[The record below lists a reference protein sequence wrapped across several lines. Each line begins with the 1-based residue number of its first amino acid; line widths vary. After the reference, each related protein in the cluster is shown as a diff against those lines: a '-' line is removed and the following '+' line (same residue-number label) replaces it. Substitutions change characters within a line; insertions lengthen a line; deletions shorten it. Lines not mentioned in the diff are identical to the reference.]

1 MNLLKDRRIQFYLV
15 CILLLGAL
23 PILFKGINFGMD
35 FKGGTSIQI
44 KLDKKLSGVEMQP
57 VVTVLQ
63 TRLNSYGLKDI
74 AVKPWGNEY
83 VIIEIAETDPKS
95 INQLQALL
103 GQQGKFEALFKG
115 QVVLTGQDIL
125 SVITDPQKGYG
136 AHKGAGPTD
145 YEWSVPF
152 LLSGDAS
159 SRFAAAV
166 AGQCTQTANDQCT
179 EQVFMFI
186 DRPENAVILMD
197 SGLREEEK
205 DVPIDFDK
213 SSSTIPIDDLVA
225 NSGATLVVSDTLTD
239 NVLKQIQNKT
249 VVFQNG
255 AFNST
260 LLSKYSSKVLEKPKT
275 GKYWI
280 QSALNLETIVHLT
293 PSVTAG
299 TPVTTPSI
307 TGHAESVQEA
317 VQDLNR
323 LVILLKSGR
332 LPVAVSIGG
341 VSTIS
346 PTLGAD
352 FLYYTGVAALL
363 SLFAVTLIL
372 YVRYRKIKTTTLIMW
387 TCFSEIF
394 MILGISALIG
404 WQLDLPS
411 IAGIIAAIGTGVND
425 QIIIIDE
432 VLRKEQEELGQSIA
446 QKIKRAFSIIFMAAG
461 TIIFAMVP
469 LLIVGMGALRGF
481 AITTIIGVIVGISIT
496 RPAYA
501 AVVQRE

>member
-1 MNLLKDRRIQFYLV
+1 M
-15 CILLLGAL
+15 LLLGTL
-23 PILFKGINFGMD
+23 PLLFKGVNLGMD

-44 KLDKKLSGVEMQP
+44 KLDKKLTGTEMQP

-63 TRLNSYGLKDI
+63 SRLNGYGLKDI
-74 AVKPWGNEY
+74 VVKPWGNEY
-83 VIIEIAETDPKS
+83 ILIEIAETDSKA

-103 GQQGKFEALFKG
+103 GQQGKFEALFNG
-115 QVVLTGQDIL
+115 RTILTGQDIV
-125 SVITDPQKGYG
+125 SVITDPQSGYG
-136 AHKGAGPTD
+136 AHRTSGTD

-159 SRFAAAV
+159 NRFAAAV
-166 AGQCTQTANDQCT
+166 AGQCTPSGGDQCA

-186 DRPENAVILMD
+186 DRPENAVILMP
-197 SGLREEEK
+197 SVLRETEK
-205 DVPIDFDK
+205 SVPIDFDE
-213 SSSTIPIDDLVA
+213 SPGTISIEDLASNSGVMLLVA
-225 NSGATLVVSDTLTD
+225 ESLSDD
-239 NVLKQIQNKT
+239 VLKSITNKT
-249 VVFQNG
+249 VVFPEG
-255 AFNST
+255 SFNAT
-260 LLSKYSSKVLEKPKT
+260 LLAQYASKILEKPKI

-280 QSALNLETIVHLT
+280 QSALNIETIVHLT

-299 TPVTTPSI
+299 TPVSSPSI
-307 TGHAESVQEA
+307 TGHASSVQDA

-352 FLYYTGVAALL
+352 FLYYASLAAML
-363 SLFAVTLIL
+363 SLAAVSAIL
-372 YVRYRKIKTTTLIMW
+372 YLRYRRIKTTSLIMW

-394 MILGISALIG
+394 LIIGISAAIG
-404 WQLDLPS
+404 WQMDLPS
-411 IAGIIAAIGTGVND
+411 IAGIIAAIGMGVND

-432 VLRKEQEELGQSIA
+432 ILRKEKDEAEATVA

-461 TIIFAMVP
+461 TIIFAMIP
-469 LLIVGMGALRGF
+469 LLLVGMGALRGF
-481 AITTIIGVIVGISIT
+481 AITTIIGVLVGVFVT

-501 AVVQRE
+501 AIVQKG